1 MAFFDLSGTRLN
13 LFGYIQ
19 NMDKILSFIEKET
32 NGKCYTSF
40 KFCYDGVAVP
50 SIEYEDKPRDK
61 INLKEYGETDH
72 SPHVRDLIRKVK
84 QPNNLESLFKFFLDG
99 SRRTNKV
106 DVIGTKIFPLL
117 LSSQFM

>member
-13 LFGYIQ
+13 LFEYIQ

-50 SIEYEDKPRDK
+50 SIEY
-61 INLKEYGETDH
+61 GETDH

-84 QPNNLESLFKFFLDG
+84 QLNNLESLFKFFLDG
-99 SRRTNKV
+99 SRRMNKV